1 MTRTTTHNVL
11 IAGATNDAGRLLLT
25 TLTRRAVRG
34 LLVGESAEAMERLE
48 TSAIRMV
55 FVELSPRPAER
66 LRLLERIAREWPGLP
81 VVAIVSEGDVTGA
94 VQAVRAGAGEAL
106 TSPIDAASLEALL
119 DRCLPDHDVPAPE
132 EIPAGCYRIAG
143 RSEALRQTV
152 ELAGRVARS
161 SVPILITGESG
172 TGKELISHLIHRLSP
187 RAGNPY
193 IRVNCAAISESLLE
207 SELFGHERGAFTGA
221 YARRKGRF
229 ELAHSGTLLLDE
241 ISETGPRLQAEL
253 LRVLEEQDF
262 ERLGGHE
269 SVNVDVRVICTSNR
283 DLEQEVRRG
292 RFRPDLY
299 YRIHGVRLHVPALR
313 ERLEDVP
320 SLIWHFVNLHAGEIG
335 RRITEID
342 DELLRAC
349 ARHDWPGNVRQLRNL
364 VRSALVLGE
373 GETLSLADAP
383 DLLDPSEQ
391 PGEPDGEPETALTGE
406 TLSLHDLE
414 RQAVIEALRRTN
426 AHQARAARLL
436 GISDRT
442 LRDKIRRYRR
452 DGHLSVAG
460 EETWSATRA
469 S

>member
-1 MTRTTTHNVL
+1 MTQQVTHNVL
-11 IAGATNDAGRLLLT
+11 IAAESNDVSRVLLT
-25 TLTRRAVRG
+25 TLTNRSMRG
-34 LLVGESAEAMERLE
+34 LLSDDLARAMERL
-48 TSAIRMV
+48 TTNAIRMAV
-55 FVELSPRPAER
+55 VECSASRDDR
-66 LRLLERIAREWPGLP
+66 LTLIARIHREWPNMPLAA
-81 VVAIVSEGDVTGA
+81 VVTEGDVETAVAAIRTGA
-94 VQAVRAGAGEAL
+94 NEVITA
-106 TSPIDAASLEALL
+106 PILETTLVAML
-119 DRCLPDHDVPAPE
+119 DRLLPNHDVATPQDM
-132 EIPAGCYRIAG
+132 IGMVRIAG
-143 RSEALRQTV
+143 QSDALRQTV
-152 ELAGRVARS
+152 DLAGRIARS
-161 SVPILITGESG
+161 SVPVLLTGESG

-187 RAGNPY
+187 RAGRPY

-262 ERLGGHE
+262 ERVGGDE

-283 DLEQEVRRG
+283 DLAEEVRLG
-292 RFRPDLY
+292 RFRQDLY
-299 YRIHGVRLHVPALR
+299 YRIRGVQVHVPALR
-313 ERLEDVP
+313 DRLEDIP
-320 SLIWHFVNLHAGEIG
+320 ALIWHFVNLYAGEIG

-342 DELLRAC
+342 DNMLRLC

-373 GETLSLADAP
+373 GETLSLEGASN
-383 DLLDPSEQ
+383 LLDENESA
-391 PGEPDGEPETALTGE
+391 TADFLEADFVGE
-406 TLSLHDLE
+406 TLSLQDLE

-426 AHQARAARLL
+426 AHQAKAARLL

-442 LRDKIRRYRR
+442 LRDKIRRYRE
-452 DGHLSVAG
+452 DGHMNTVGEVAW
-460 EETWSATRA
+460 TSSRA